1 MLHAVRA
8 PDCTCLR
15 NAPHAATTRFGKAYK
30 RFSNCSHK
38 TKTTTLSTRMCS
50 ETVANDGKWVIW
62 APKVAIL
69 GRYHRQAVQRP
80 TVLSPYKTYICQIYT
95 VYQVT
100 STAVFPLS
108 PALWARPAA
117 PQCPP
122 PPLQSVS
129 RQCAD
134 SSVLSLQYYGTI
146 ATRYLC
152 PQGSLKKV
160 DP

>member
-100 STAVFPLS
+100 STAFSTLTGTVGASSCATVPTTPSAVSQS
-108 PALWARPAA
+108 PMCGL
-117 PQCPP
+117 
-122 PPLQSVS
+122 
-129 RQCAD
+129 QCAFFT
-134 SSVLSLQYYGTI
+134 VLRHHSHQV
-146 ATRYLC
+146 
-152 PQGSLKKV
+152 P
-160 DP
+160 